1 MGMELIMENIHKA
14 NKHLTYQERTFIEI
28 GLNQGRNYTEIAK
41 DINKDRRTIA
51 REIEKHKFK
60 RKPGSFNGKKNFCER
75 RFECNK
81 FDCNETDKCY
91 REEVCEYLL
100 KPPYVCNGCENKNR
114 CRKIKRYYYAK
125 YANDKYKETLSS
137 KRMGI
142 NLSLE
147 EAYDIDTLIKPLIQE
162 KHQTIAHVYANHPD
176 EITFSRTTMYKY
188 INLGVFSLKNI
199 DLPRKVK
206 YKPRKKD
213 ENHRVRRETAIRQG
227 RKYED
232 YTAYLER
239 HKNVEV
245 VEMDTV
251 EGTKGGKVFLTIMF
265 RDKKFMIMYLLE
277 HKNIECVEK
286 AFKDIRKKLGLE
298 LYKKLFEVI
307 LTDNGSEFFN
317 PMSIEKVN
325 DEIVSHVFY
334 CDPGASW
341 QKGAIEKNHEYIRYI
356 LPKKRTF
363 DNLTEEQVNKIKSHI
378 NSTSRDSLN
387 GKCPYDEIEPKISKE
402 ILEKMGHERI
412 QADDVMLSPTLLKVG
427 DT

>member
-1 MGMELIMENIHKA
+1 MENIHEA
-14 NKHLTYQERTFIEI
+14 NKHLTYEERTFIEI

-114 CRKIKRYYYAK
+114 CRKIKKYYYAK

-199 DLPRKVK
+199 DWISSGTHSPIKQNVKVCDCEGNNIEEINNILYGPNYNLAYFKHFIVKTPTEYIFGKVK
-206 YKPRKKD
+206 RGCPDLSEEENNNRHTKD
-213 ENHRVRRETAIRQG
+213 FYFAFS
-227 RKYED
+227 KW
-232 YTAYLER
+232 
-239 HKNVEV
+239 
-245 VEMDTV
+245 
-251 EGTKGGKVFLTIMF
+251 TK
-265 RDKKFMIMYLLE
+265 
-277 HKNIECVEK
+277 EK
-286 AFKDIRKKLGLE
+286 E
-298 LYKKLFEVI
+298 
-307 LTDNGSEFFN
+307 
-317 PMSIEKVN
+317 
-325 DEIVSHVFY
+325 EI
-334 CDPGASW
+334 
-341 QKGAIEKNHEYIRYI
+341 
-356 LPKKRTF
+356 F
-363 DNLTEEQVNKIKSHI
+363 DN
-378 NSTSRDSLN
+378 
-387 GKCPYDEIEPKISKE
+387 YF
-402 ILEKMGHERI
+402 
-412 QADDVMLSPTLLKVG
+412 
-427 DT
+427 

>member
-1 MGMELIMENIHKA
+1 M
-14 NKHLTYQERTFIEI
+14 
-28 GLNQGRNYTEIAK
+28 
-41 DINKDRRTIA
+41 
-51 REIEKHKFK
+51 
-60 RKPGSFNGKKNFCER
+60 
-75 RFECNK
+75 
-81 FDCNETDKCY
+81 
-91 REEVCEYLL
+91 
-100 KPPYVCNGCENKNR
+100 
-114 CRKIKRYYYAK
+114 
-125 YANDKYKETLSS
+125 
-137 KRMGI
+137 
-142 NLSLE
+142 
-147 EAYDIDTLIKPLIQE
+147 LIKPLIKE

-213 ENHRVRRETAIRQG
+213 ENQRIRRETAIRQG

-232 YTAYLER
+232 YTLYLES
-239 HKNVEV
+239 HKNIEV

-265 RDKKFMIMYLLE
+265 RAKKFMIMYLLE
-277 HKNIECVEK
+277 HKNMECVEK
-286 AFKDIRKKLGLE
+286 AFKDIREKLGLE

-317 PMSIEKVN
+317 PMSIEKV
-325 DEIVSHVFY
+325 DDKIVSHVFY

-341 QKGAIEKNHEYIRYI
+341 QKGVIEKNHEYIRYI
-356 LPKKRTF
+356 LPKGRTF

-378 NSTSRDSLN
+378 NSISRDSLN

-402 ILEKMGHERI
+402 ILGEMGYERI
-412 QADDVMLSPTLLKVG
+412 KGDDVILSPKLLKEG
-427 DT
+427 

>member
-1 MGMELIMENIHKA
+1 VGMEKIMEKIHEA
-14 NKHLTYQERTFIEI
+14 NKHLTYEERTFIEV
-28 GLNQGRNYTEIAK
+28 GLNQGRSYTEIAK

-60 RKPGSFNGKKNFCER
+60 KKPGSFNGKKNFCER

-81 FDCNETDKCY
+81 FECTETERCY

-100 KPPYVCNGCENKNR
+100 KPPYVCNGCEKKNR
-114 CRKIKRYYYAK
+114 CRKIKKYYYAK
-125 YANDKYKETLSS
+125 FANDEYKETLSS
-137 KRMGI
+137 KRIGI
-142 NLSLE
+142 NLSKE
-147 EAYDIDTLIKPLIQE
+147 EAYDIDTLIKPLIKE

-206 YKPRKKD
+206 YKARKKN
-213 ENHRVRRETAIRQG
+213 ENQRIRRETAIRKG

-232 YTAYLER
+232 FEAYMEE

-265 RDKKFMIMYLLE
+265 RNRKFMIMYLME
-277 HKNIECVEK
+277 HKNMECVEN
-286 AFKDIRKKLGLE
+286 AFKDIREKLGLE

-325 DEIVSHVFY
+325 NEIVSHIFY

-378 NSTSRDSLN
+378 NSISRDSLG
-387 GKCPYDEIEPKISKE
+387 GKCPYDKIEQIITKE
-402 ILEKMGHERI
+402 ILNKMGYEKVN
-412 QADDVMLSPTLLKVG
+412 ADEVMLSPTLLKGG
-427 DT
+427 DR

>member
-1 MGMELIMENIHKA
+1 
-14 NKHLTYQERTFIEI
+14 
-28 GLNQGRNYTEIAK
+28 
-41 DINKDRRTIA
+41 
-51 REIEKHKFK
+51 
-60 RKPGSFNGKKNFCER
+60 
-75 RFECNK
+75 
-81 FDCNETDKCY
+81 
-91 REEVCEYLL
+91 
-100 KPPYVCNGCENKNR
+100 
-114 CRKIKRYYYAK
+114 
-125 YANDKYKETLSS
+125 
-137 KRMGI
+137 MGI

-213 ENHRVRRETAIRQG
+213 ENQRVRRETAIREG

-232 YTAYLER
+232 YTAYLES

-265 RDKKFMIMYLLE
+265 RDKKFMIMYLME
-277 HKNIECVEK
+277 HKNMECVEK
-286 AFKDIRKKLGLE
+286 AFKDIREKLGLE

-378 NSTSRDSLN
+378 NSISRDSLN

-402 ILEKMGHERI
+402 ILEKMGYERI
-412 QADDVMLSPTLLKVG
+412 KADDVILSPKLLKEG
-427 DT
+427 DK